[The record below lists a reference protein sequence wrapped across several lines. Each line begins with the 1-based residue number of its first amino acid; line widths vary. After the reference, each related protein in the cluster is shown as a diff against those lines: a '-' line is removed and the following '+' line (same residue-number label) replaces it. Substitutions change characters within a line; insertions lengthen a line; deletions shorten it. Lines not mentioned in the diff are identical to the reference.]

1 MISTTTYNNIKD
13 TRTKNRFSCMFC
25 IVNKSTIDLYTH
37 TWCSERVKKSHFWS
51 FYTCRS
57 RKNKQK
63 NKKTHSS
70 SNTKPKSKALMTFGQ
85 NSVCVCA
92 FGVRCDCENSF
103 SFMHHVL
110 FSGNQWHCK
119 ASLHNTHCFKMATR
133 VTEVLGFVTQ
143 ESSSFP
149 KSPASCDPDTHLTAF
164 QHVSTQIK
172 R

>member
-85 NSVCVCA
+85 NSLSLCVCVHLVYGVIVRTALASCTMCCSVGINGTAKPPRTIHTASKWPLESPRCSALWLRRARA
-92 FGVRCDCENSF
+92 FQNHQR
-103 SFMHHVL
+103 
-110 FSGNQWHCK
+110 
-119 ASLHNTHCFKMATR
+119 R
-133 VTEVLGFVTQ
+133 VTRTLISRHFNMFQ
-143 ESSSFP
+143 P
-149 KSPASCDPDTHLTAF
+149 K
-164 QHVSTQIK
+164 
-172 R
+172 